1 MHTWATT
8 IMLRWLLGC
17 YVIIIICKQCPV
29 IILHCDNITSL
40 VWSIL
45 QYLGRHNEETILQT
59 RSIAHQLHSNVVRAV
74 KVSDYF
80 SSRVFSFMFQD
91 FLSQLHPWA
100 QQQLDCSEP
109 KHKSMKQLPISAFH
123 EHDVNASVFRILNLS
138 FVIGQVLDA
147 WSWEISAAIF
157 AKRYNVFWI
166 NFDDRWYIS
175 WACILRD
182 TVSLCYCPVLNLVIR
197 GAFFCLCQFL
207 SRVVDGVVQE
217 SCRQRPSALDV
228 PLFHSNLISHI
239 FQLQKLGIKGNVWV
253 HKDSKL
259 NNRIP
264 VQEWN

>member
-45 QYLGRHNEETILQT
+45 QYLGRHNEETIPQT

-109 KHKSMKQLPISAFH
+109 KHKSMKQLPFPWAWCECFSFSH
-123 EHDVNASVFRILNLS
+123 SQSQFYDRSSFGCMILGN
-138 FVIGQVLDA
+138 IR
-147 WSWEISAAIF
+147 
-157 AKRYNVFWI
+157 RY
-166 NFDDRWYIS
+166 
-175 WACILRD
+175 
-182 TVSLCYCPVLNLVIR
+182 
-197 GAFFCLCQFL
+197 LCQT
-207 SRVVDGVVQE
+207 V
-217 SCRQRPSALDV
+217 
-228 PLFHSNLISHI
+228 
-239 FQLQKLGIKGNVWV
+239 
-253 HKDSKL
+253 
-259 NNRIP
+259 
-264 VQEWN
+264 